1 MDEITI
7 RKAVRSDAA
16 RLDAALRNL
25 AVTLGDPH
33 NTDLATLTA
42 AGFGPDPAFGAVL
55 ALDNIGTIV
64 GLAMFSPV
72 FSTVKG
78 GAGVYVSDLWVS
90 EAVRGRG
97 LGPRLIAGVAA
108 EAGRPR
114 FMKLAVYDN
123 SPGARRFYDRMG
135 FVPMAGETIM
145 ILDESGLDAL
155 KGTT

>member
-1 MDEITI
+1 MDDVTI

-16 RLDAALRNL
+16 RLDMALRHL
-25 AVTLGDPH
+25 AETLGDPY

-55 ALDNIGTIV
+55 ALDQGDRIV

-78 GAGVYVSDLWVS
+78 GRGVYVSDLWVS
-90 EAVRGRG
+90 GDMRGRG

-108 EAGRPR
+108 VGRPR
-114 FMKLAVYDN
+114 FMKLAVYDS

-155 KGTT
+155 KGPT